1 MSVNGLDVFDRTLH
15 TTNAWLKEISEELD
29 VDRHAAWKILS
40 TVLHKLRDRLPVDL
54 SAHLGS
60 QLPLL
65 IRGVYYDQYQ
75 PAKQPTRCSSLDEFV
90 EEVGEWLTDAKS
102 VEPRRAIEAVCHV
115 LSRHLAPGQVDKV
128 RANLPKAIRAL
139 WTAPAETPPRRRPA
153 KATQDAATMA
163 TGI

>member
-29 VDRHAAWKILS
+29 VDRHTAWKVLS

-75 PAKQPTRCSSLDEFV
+75 PARQPTRCSSLDEFV
-90 EEVGEWLTDAKS
+90 DEVGEWLTDARS
-102 VEPRRAIEAVCHV
+102 IEPRRAIEAVCHV

-128 RANLPKAIRAL
+128 RANLPKSIRVL
-139 WTAPAETPPRRRPA
+139 WSAPAETPPRRRPS
-153 KATQDAATMA
+153 KAIPDAATMA